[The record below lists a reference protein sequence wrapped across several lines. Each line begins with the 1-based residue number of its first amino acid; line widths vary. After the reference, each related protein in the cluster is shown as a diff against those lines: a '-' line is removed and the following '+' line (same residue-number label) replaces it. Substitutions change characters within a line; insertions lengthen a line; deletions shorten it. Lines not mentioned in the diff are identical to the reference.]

1 MDIATLYGTGDLAQN
16 VEHCECPPNYKGTSC
31 EQCADGFYRSS
42 SGPYLGSCV
51 PCQCNGK
58 AERCDPD
65 TGVCL
70 VSNIVL

>member
-1 MDIATLYGTGDLAQN
+1 MSLDIATPHGPGEIAQN
-16 VEHCECPPNYKGTSC
+16 VEQCECPPNYKGTSC
-31 EQCADGFYRSS
+31 EQCAEGFYRSS

-65 TGVCL
+65 TGECL
-70 VSNIVL
+70 VSSP